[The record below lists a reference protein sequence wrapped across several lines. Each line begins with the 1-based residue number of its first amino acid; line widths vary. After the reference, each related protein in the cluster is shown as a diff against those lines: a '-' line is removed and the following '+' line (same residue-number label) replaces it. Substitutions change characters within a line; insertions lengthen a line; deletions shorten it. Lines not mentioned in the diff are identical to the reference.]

1 MDEWDFNIE
10 ISRTRLVKKGSL
22 VLKHPPC
29 PAGELKFSLRTAL
42 LPLVFIS
49 LCDITHSD
57 SCYYT
62 DYPDE
67 LVRSSPSH
75 SAHADCNLEITP
87 NEEFLKNM
95 AAARCRRHH
104 TAPCP
109 NGFPGIESIRPPLSP
124 CRGSSKPGPLSLPP
138 TLALTLLHP
147 HPLLSTN
154 WGWLVLVK
162 RSHNHCF
169 CC

>member
-1 MDEWDFNIE
+1 MDERDFNIE
-10 ISRTRLVKKGSL
+10 ILATRLSRKVSQKGKSR
-22 VLKHPPC
+22 LKTPPC
-29 PAGELKFSLRTAL
+29 PAGELKFSLRIAL

-57 SCYYT
+57 SCYYP

-109 NGFPGIESIRPPLSP
+109 NGFPGIESIHPPSRPAGGPASLALSP
-124 CRGSSKPGPLSLPP
+124 SLPP
-138 TLALTLLHP
+138 LRSP

-154 WGWLVLVK
+154 WG
-162 RSHNHCF
+162 
-169 CC
+169 